1 MHVEVRHVDL
11 PHVIPATG
19 LSLNRVKA
27 FHLEVLV
34 LEVRVDRVEIDATSY
49 LVGAL
54 LRNWEEG

>member
-11 PHVIPATG
+11 PHVVPAAE
-19 LSLNRVKA
+19 LSLKRVKA

-34 LEVRVDRVEIDATSY
+34 LEVRVDRVEIDATSH

>member
-1 MHVEVRHVDL
+1 MHVQVRHVDL
-11 PHVIPATG
+11 PHVVPATE

-27 FHLEVLV
+27 FHLEMLV
-34 LEVRVDRVEIDATSY
+34 LEVWVDH